1 TTGPAPLPVTFTN
14 ASTGSISQWTW
25 SFGDGTPNS
34 TAQNPQ
40 HTYSKMG
47 TYTVSLMVS
56 GLGGSNTIIKANLI
70 TVQIN
75 RTGLVAAYSFD
86 EASGTMVTD
95 ASGYGNNGTINGA
108 TWTTAGKFGGALAF
122 NGANNWITVND
133 APALDLTRGMT
144 LEAWVYPTGGPGRWR

>member
-1 TTGPAPLPVTFTN
+1 MPNVPAQNPQHTYNTAGSYTVNLTVTGPGGSATTTAAITVTTTPSPPVAAFSASPTTGPAPLPVTFTN

-47 TYTVSLMVS
+47 TYTVSLTVS

-75 RTGLVAAYSFD
+75 STGLVAAYSFD

-95 ASGYGNNGTINGA
+95 ASGYGNN
-108 TWTTAGKFGGALAF
+108 
-122 NGANNWITVND
+122 
-133 APALDLTRGMT
+133 
-144 LEAWVYPTGGPGRWR
+144 